1 MNMRYRS
8 LQLMRTQAPSNIL
21 QHSSYSLLLSASSI
35 LGSLSS
41 PAHAQQVPNLDPPS
55 IVKEEAASKPENG
68 ADIEF
73 SIRVTALL
81 DELQNGSEQERADA
95 EKSLLKLGPAVLGHL
110 PRLRSSVDGDFRVA
124 LERIRDALQSKAIGD
139 YAVAS
144 QITLQG
150 KLPAIDVILEI
161 MDQSD
166 NPLTVET
173 VPSRDIDVNFQ
184 KSTFWE
190 ALDFVLD
197 ELKLEVTTSS
207 QDASL
212 KLVPTTAEGT
222 RVSRGSYAGVF
233 RLEPNRIDATR
244 SMRSDPL
251 NHMSVELSIAWEPR
265 LRPVFF
271 KFPMKQLLIEC
282 DNGEILEAAHPDA
295 SPEYT
300 PSESHSIDAALMVE
314 LPSREA
320 KRIRR
325 MSGALI
331 AAIPGATVQLEFDE
345 LDKPGSKSQKVGNL
359 SVAIEETKKREE
371 IYEFKI
377 LVSLRE
383 AGQTMDSFRGWLMS
397 HQAYVL
403 DADDERIENAGWQT
417 YQMNAE
423 AVGLTYF
430 FDLGES
436 LEGCRLIYAAPG
448 AVTEQRV
455 DFLLTDIPLP

>member
-1 MNMRYRS
+1 
-8 LQLMRTQAPSNIL
+8 
-21 QHSSYSLLLSASSI
+21 
-35 LGSLSS
+35 
-41 PAHAQQVPNLDPPS
+41 LDPPS
-55 IVKEEAASKPENG
+55 IVQPEGTPKSEAG
-68 ADIEF
+68 VDVEF
-73 SIRVTALL
+73 SVKVTALL
-81 DELQNGSEQERADA
+81 DELQNGSEQERIEA
-95 EKSLLKLGPAVLGHL
+95 EKSLLRLGPAVLSHL
-110 PRLRSSVDGDFRVA
+110 PRLRSSVEGDFRVA
-124 LERIRDALQSKAIGD
+124 LERIRDALQSKAIGE

-150 KLPAIDVILEI
+150 KLPAIDVLLEI

-166 NPLTVET
+166 NQLTMDT
-173 VPSRDIDVNFQ
+173 IPARDIDVNFQ
-184 KSTFWE
+184 KATFWE

-197 ELKLEVTTSS
+197 ELQLEVTTSA

-212 KLVPTTAEGT
+212 KLVPSDAAGT

-244 SMRSDPL
+244 SLRSDSL
-251 NHMSVELSIAWEPR
+251 NHMNIELSIAWEPR
-265 LRPVFF
+265 LRPVFI

-300 PSESHSIDAALMVE
+300 PTESHTLDASLMVE
-314 LPSREA
+314 LASREA

-325 MSGALI
+325 LSGSML

-359 SVAIEETKKREE
+359 SVTLEEMKKREG
-371 IYEFKI
+371 IYEFKVLI
-377 LVSLRE
+377 SLRE

-397 HQAYVL
+397 HEAYIL
-403 DADDERIENAGWQT
+403 DANDKRIENVGWQT

-430 FDLGES
+430 FDLGDS
-436 LEGCRLIYAAPG
+436 LEGCRLVYAAPG

-455 DFLLTDIPLP
+455 DFLLKDIPLP